1 MTERKTGFARD
12 VVRAVS
18 LSVAF
23 LGASEV
29 LGQAQTNDSQVPSGV
44 NTEAAIKHS
53 LPSEAK
59 DLFQGKGLELGSNKV
74 SLERLTGIDSEK
86 LQDAGPSSVKAEHKW
101 TGMVALEGV
110 NKYFGEVVGADFQPG
125 FAPRVMGSA
134 TRDLGK
140 AGKVSFSVWNSSG
153 QGNHQE
159 TDVGVGWS
167 KDRANVD
174 FSRYFVRGG
183 DVNQFHGSVGVGD
196 LKIKDER
203 FPVRADVWAF
213 SKAEKNSPPGGVVGK
228 LTVSH
233 QDKLRT
239 KLLGALL
246 LNESISLGGDSSPFG
261 IGDDPVGMVF
271 AKVEAI
277 KKLSGNVELY
287 GAWNASSPIA
297 GAGNTQRRFRW
308 NNWSWG
314 IRKFFK

>member
-1 MTERKTGFARD
+1 MTERKTDFVGN

-29 LGQAQTNDSQVPSGV
+29 LAQSQTNDLRVPSGV
-44 NTEAAIKHS
+44 NTEAAIKRG

-59 DLFQGKGLELGSNKV
+59 DLFQGKDLGLDSNKV

-86 LQDAGPSSVKAEHKW
+86 LQDVGPSSVKAEHKW

-110 NKYFGEVVGADFQPG
+110 NNYFGEVVGAGFQPG

-140 AGKVSFSVWNSSG
+140 AGKVIFSVWNSSG

-167 KDRANVD
+167 NDKLDVD
-174 FSRYFVRGG
+174 LNRFFVRGG
-183 DVNQFHGSVGVGD
+183 DVYQIHSGVNLGE
-196 LKIKDER
+196 LKIKNEKL
-203 FPVRADVWAF
+203 PLRADFWAF

-233 QDKLRT
+233 QDKLKA
-239 KLLGALL
+239 KLLGKLL

-261 IGDDPVGMVF
+261 IGDDPVGTFF